1 MLNKRLNRELLFLLI
16 LSLSVLYTSATI
28 NTIKN
33 RIDSTQGT
41 NSKKSSSAPG
51 IPLHPSMGVFIADY
65 NDECESLF
73 EKIKLNKSGY
83 LKTIDKVFTQ
93 QNIPIELK
101 YLAIV
106 ESQLKTDA
114 RSGVGAVGM
123 WQFMPGTAKVFGL
136 KITAKYDE
144 RKHVWKSSVAAAKY
158 LRDLYDIFGDWLLV
172 IASYN
177 SGPAPVLNAIKK
189 SGSRNF
195 WKIQYML
202 PKETRLHVKRFIAT
216 HYYFEGDG
224 SLVTL
229 GKAEAEK
236 YLKALEEF
244 TAKNNNTGNSDNNTG
259 EGDNDPIAPTTHV
272 SKWIAVINTQ
282 KDLTLILKK

>member
-1 MLNKRLNRELLFLLI
+1 MLNKKLNRAILFLLI
-16 LSLSVLYTSATI
+16 LSLSVLYASATI

-33 RIDSTQGT
+33 RIDSTKEIHS
-41 NSKKSSSAPG
+41 NAALLIPE
-51 IPLHPSMGVFIADY
+51 IPLHPSMGNFIADY
-65 NDECESLF
+65 NEECEELF
-73 EKIKLNKSGY
+73 EKIKTNKSGY

-123 WQFMPGTAKVFGL
+123 WQFMPVTAKELGL
-136 KITAKYDE
+136 KITSKYDE
-144 RKHVWKSSVAAAKY
+144 RKHVWKSSVAAARY
-158 LRDLYDIFGDWLLV
+158 LQDLYDIFGDWLLV

-189 SGSRNF
+189 TGSRNF
-195 WKIQYML
+195 WKIQYSL

-229 GKAEAEK
+229 GKAESDK

-244 TAKNNNTGNSDNNTG
+244 NAKNNDDSNDEN
-259 EGDNDPIAPTTHV
+259 NDPTEPTTHI
-272 SKWIAVINTQ
+272 SQWIAVINHQ
-282 KDLTLILKK
+282 KDLNLILKK

>member
-1 MLNKRLNRELLFLLI
+1 MLNKKLNRAILFLLI
-16 LSLSVLYTSATI
+16 LSLSVLYASATI

-33 RIDSTQGT
+33 RIDSTKEIHSDAALLT
-41 NSKKSSSAPG
+41 PE
-51 IPLHPSMGVFIADY
+51 IPLHPSMGNFIADY
-65 NDECESLF
+65 NEECEELF
-73 EKIKLNKSGY
+73 EKIKTNKSGY

-123 WQFMPGTAKVFGL
+123 WQFMPVTAKELGL
-136 KITAKYDE
+136 KITSKYDE

-158 LRDLYDIFGDWLLV
+158 LQDLYDIFGDWLLV

-177 SGPAPVLNAIKK
+177 SGPAPVLNAIRKT
-189 SGSRNF
+189 GSRNF
-195 WKIQYML
+195 WKIQYSL

-229 GKAEAEK
+229 GKAESDK

-244 TAKNNNTGNSDNNTG
+244 NAKNNDDSNDEN
-259 EGDNDPIAPTTHV
+259 NDPTEPTTHI
-272 SKWIAVINTQ
+272 SQWIAVINHQ
-282 KDLTLILKK
+282 KDLNLILKK

>member
-1 MLNKRLNRELLFLLI
+1 MLNKRLNRVVLFLLI

-33 RIDSTQGT
+33 RIDSAQAK
-41 NSKKSSSAPG
+41 NSTTASLAPG
-51 IPLHPSMGVFIADY
+51 IPLHPSMESFIADY
-65 NDECESLF
+65 NDDFEELF
-73 EKIKLNKSGY
+73 EKIKVHKTGY
-83 LKTIDKVFTQ
+83 LNTIDKIFTQ
-93 QNIPIELK
+93 LNVPIELK

-123 WQFMPGTAKVFGL
+123 WQFMPGTAKTFGL
-136 KITAKYDE
+136 RITAKYDE

-158 LRDLYDIFGDWLLV
+158 LRDLHDIFGDWLLV

-177 SGPAPVLNAIKK
+177 SGPAPVLKAIKK
-189 SGSRNF
+189 TGSRSF
-195 WKIQYML
+195 WKIQYLL

-216 HYYFEGDG
+216 HYYFEGAG

-236 YLKALEEF
+236 YLKTLEEF
-244 TAKNNNTGNSDNNTG
+244 NAKNHSDNH
-259 EGDNDPIAPTTHV
+259 EDSNDPTETATHI
-272 SKWIAVINTQ
+272 SQWIAVINQQ
-282 KDLTLILKK
+282 KDLSLILKK

>member
-1 MLNKRLNRELLFLLI
+1 MLNKRLNRVVLFLLI
-16 LSLSVLYTSATI
+16 LFLSVLYTSATI

-33 RIDSTQGT
+33 RIDSAKGT
-41 NSKKSSSAPG
+41 NSSTTSLMPG
-51 IPLHPSMGVFIADY
+51 IPLHPSMENFIANY
-65 NDECESLF
+65 NDEFEELF
-73 EKIKLNKSGY
+73 EKIKLNKSGF

-93 QNIPIELK
+93 QNVPVELK

-114 RSGVGAVGM
+114 RSGVGAVGL
-123 WQFMPGTAKVFGL
+123 WQFMPGTAKTFGL
-136 KITAKYDE
+136 KITTKYDE

-158 LRDLYDIFGDWLLV
+158 LQDLHAIFGDWLLV
-172 IASYN
+172 VASYN
-177 SGPAPVLNAIKK
+177 SGPAPVLKAIKK
-189 SGSRNF
+189 TGSRNF
-195 WKIQYML
+195 WKIQNLL
-202 PKETRLHVKRFIAT
+202 PKETRNHVKRFIAT

-244 TAKNNNTGNSDNNTG
+244 NANNDNMNSEEN
-259 EGDNDPIAPTTHV
+259 NDPAKSATHI
-272 SKWIAVINTQ
+272 SQWIAVINQQ
-282 KDLTLILKK
+282 KDLNLILKK